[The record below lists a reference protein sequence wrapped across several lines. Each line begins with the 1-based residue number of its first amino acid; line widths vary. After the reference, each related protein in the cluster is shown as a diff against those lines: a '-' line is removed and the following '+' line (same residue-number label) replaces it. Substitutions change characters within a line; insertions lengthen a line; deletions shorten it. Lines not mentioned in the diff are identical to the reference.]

1 MTRWFPIAPGTT
13 LPTAPVAVGGQI
25 TATSTVPV
33 WNETALL
40 AARSRTQLV
49 VTSLNYRLALL
60 TEVTPLVTN
69 AVLVVNK
76 VVLINAAV
84 ADLAISPVAPLVSS
98 GASVAAPA
106 VVNQLAAATP
116 LVSGGASVSVPV
128 TALSMAAADA
138 EVIGNP
144 KVAIAASLTEITLTA
159 QLPAISKGVS
169 IQAPAAAI
177 SLAASAPYISDP
189 RFSSV
194 SLLLHM
200 DGSNDSTTFTDS
212 SSNIFTLTAYGN
224 AKLSTAQKKFGSASG
239 VFDGNGDYL
248 TASSNSAFNF
258 GTGDFTVEA
267 WVRLNATDGYNTFAS
282 YLNAG
287 GAITGTNMG
296 WVLEY
301 YTGLGFRFFFYSGA
315 TPYIASNSASPSVNT
330 WYHLAAVRNSGTM
343 TLYVNGVGG
352 TGASANYTVNNPA
365 SVGLNIGR
373 LFASGSSTDTRFVNG
388 YIDELR
394 ITKGVARYT
403 SNFTPPSGPFPDS

>member
-1 MTRWFPIAPGTT
+1 MTRWFPIAPGAT
-13 LPTAPVAVGGQI
+13 LPAAPAVIGGQI
-25 TATSTVPV
+25 TATKTVPV

-49 VTSLNYRLALL
+49 VTSLNYPLALL

-69 AVLVVNK
+69 AALVVSK
-76 VVLINAAV
+76 VVLINTSFI
-84 ADLAISPVAPLVSS
+84 DLAISSVAPLVSS
-98 GASVAAPA
+98 GASVAAPV

-116 LVSGGASVSVPV
+116 LVSSGASVSVPV
-128 TALSMAAADA
+128 TALSMAAGDA
-138 EVIGNP
+138 EYAGSP
-144 KVAIAASLTEITLTA
+144 KVAIATPLTQISLTA
-159 QLPAISKGVS
+159 QPPAISKGVS
-169 IQAPAAAI
+169 IQAPVSAI
-177 SLAASAPYISDP
+177 GLAASSPYISDP

-212 SSNIFTLTAYGN
+212 SSNVFTLTTYGN
-224 AKLSTAQKKFGSASG
+224 AKISTAQKKFGSASG

-248 TASSNSAFNF
+248 TTSSNAAFNF
-258 GTGDFTVEA
+258 GTGDFTVET

-287 GAITGTNMG
+287 GTVTGTNMG

-343 TLYVNGVGG
+343 TLYVDGVGG
-352 TGASANYTVNNPA
+352 TGASANYTINNPA
-365 SVGLNIGR
+365 SVSLNIGR

-403 SNFTPPSGPFPDS
+403 AAFTPPSGPFPDS